1 MLPAVPR
8 VVCRDYEAKSVLDS
22 YESAGIDN
30 DEVAEGGY
38 EEQLAARMRAEEAM
52 EAADG
57 RRGRGRK
64 RALPGALEGKQGP
77 QDGASHHPAALC
89 AQAVKL
95 QQQQQAGWFQQAQ
108 WQNNGRTMAAA
119 VKYQGPCVVFCL
131 PAAPP
136 CKQ

>member
-1 MLPAVPR
+1 
-8 VVCRDYEAKSVLDS
+8 VLDS

-57 RRGRGRK
+57 RRRGRK

-77 QDGASHHPAALC
+77 QFNTLILAALC
-89 AQAVKL
+89 AAATAARREECSRQRGSSEE
-95 QQQQQAGWFQQAQ
+95 AG
-108 WQNNGRTMAAA
+108 TE
-119 VKYQGPCVVFCL
+119 
-131 PAAPP
+131 
-136 CKQ
+136 